1 MLDLQVRSLL
11 PSRCWVVPVVCLY
24 LEISFI
30 YSVTSNSAASHV
42 RSCHLFTVCQD
53 RILNSCSK
61 LPEPSQLRKS
71 VAVSSIL
78 ARMFRCS
85 TKEDVHV
92 VLAWMLKLKVLFQ
105 SAMFSCSIKN
115 DNTLSCLVSTPQES
129 GYWGLCAWNSEV
141 STIHLFSARR
151 LFVFLDSSPVTCE
164 PTG

>member
-30 YSVTSNSAASHV
+30 YSVTSNSAASH
-42 RSCHLFTVCQD
+42 D

-129 GYWGLCAWNSEV
+129 GYWGLCA
-141 STIHLFSARR
+141 
-151 LFVFLDSSPVTCE
+151 
-164 PTG
+164 